1 MDEQDAQEQ
10 ERQAAKRSAAKLS
23 AKKSRERR
31 KQRTLPTYTFARSRQ
46 DKPAGAGAAANAP
59 TSMQTPEQ
67 ATEQA
72 TAPVRPFTRDDRSG
86 LNAPPRPPKKP
97 PPAQPAGAGA
107 GAIAGTP
114 QANLAL
120 WAAMR
125 RYLEHR
131 AMLGA
136 TQQGLYNTERYLRD
150 FILWACERGVGHPAQ
165 VSRQVLER
173 YQRWLYH
180 YRKQDGEPLHVRSQR
195 GKVIPLKG
203 WFRWMT
209 KSGEIGANPAADL
222 DLPRD
227 VRRIPR
233 NVLTAQD
240 AQAVLALPD
249 LASLLG
255 LRDRAIIEVLY
266 ATGIRR
272 MELAQLATHDIDPQR
287 GVLLVREGK
296 GRKDRLVP
304 LGERA
309 LYWVRRY
316 QEEAREQLAWDSGE
330 HTLFLNKEGRPM
342 NPCWLS
348 TMVAQYVKAAGV
360 SVQGGCHLW
369 RHTVATLML
378 EGGADIRFIQA
389 LLGHEDINS
398 TQIYTQVAIRQL
410 QKVHAMTHP
419 ATQLEGRLRDEW
431 RDEARDGEAP
441 EAETGAAKA
450 GPQVDDENAAQAP
463 FDDAQD
469 RPFDDAQDRLLAALD
484 AEAQADGE

>member
-10 ERQAAKRSAAKLS
+10 QRQAAKRSAAKLS
-23 AKKSRERR
+23 AQKSRERR
-31 KQRTLPTYTFARSRQ
+31 KQRTLPAYTLTRS
-46 DKPAGAGAAANAP
+46 PAATDTAISP
-59 TSMQTPEQ
+59 TDSAQPTP
-67 ATEQA
+67 
-72 TAPVRPFTRDDRSG
+72 PVRPFTRDYRAARK
-86 LNAPPRPPKKP
+86 APPRTPKKQ
-97 PPAQPAGAGA
+97 PPAQPAGVGAGVGSGA

-131 AMLGA
+131 AMLGS
-136 TQQGLYNTERYLRD
+136 TKQGLYNTERYVRD
-150 FILWACERGVGHPAQ
+150 FILWASERGVGHPAQ

-249 LASLLG
+249 LGSLLG
-255 LRDRAIIEVLY
+255 LRDRAIMEVLY

-360 SVQGGCHLW
+360 RVQGGCHLW

-419 ATQLEGRLRDEW
+419 ATQLEGRLRDE
-431 RDEARDGEAP
+431 ARDGEAP

-450 GPQVDDENAAQAP
+450 SPQADDKDAAQAP

-469 RPFDDAQDRLLAALD
+469 RLLEALARERKEED
-484 AEAQADGE
+484 EAHQQLQTDGEL